1 MAGGEGGSAAQ
12 RAGRAG
18 EGGTAVLAKLRP
30 TRPCGADGG
39 GGARKGGKFSKFCFF
54 RFLQKSMRRV
64 LPTRPHRMCAHPGA
78 GAPLPVES
86 AGRERGVVR
95 RSSPR
100 VDSTPK
106 LSSFSK
112 TPLKRV
118 RLKGGPPKVGL
129 SLLKMKGPPFC
140 SPRSCNTRTETP
152 RRRPRDVRFHAEG
165 CVPAVPHAEYVGL
178 PGSFPQ
184 KSF

>member
-112 TPLKRV
+112 TPLNCV
-118 RLKGGPPKVGL
+118 RLKGSAAHPTTAIHTPPAPPGHTQHYYTIPTAQHAVCMGG
-129 SLLKMKGPPFC
+129 KGGGVVERRGRVAHPDPEREGNK
-140 SPRSCNTRTETP
+140 PRTG
-152 RRRPRDVRFHAEG
+152 H
-165 CVPAVPHAEYVGL
+165 
-178 PGSFPQ
+178 
-184 KSF
+184 